1 MVEEIVNLKDVWVS
15 LNGVTVLEGVTFT
28 LHEGDFIALIGPN
41 GGGKTTLLRVIL
53 GLVEPHKGSVRVFGL
68 APKEGRRWIGYLPQ
82 YVTFDRDFPMT
93 VLEVVLMGRY
103 KGPLKAY
110 SEEDLEAALK
120 ALEVVGLAGHSYRR
134 IGHLSSGEL
143 QRVLIARAMAREPR
157 LLLLDEPMSSIDPEM
172 RESLY
177 RLLMRL
183 REQMAILLVSHDIA
197 AVSTYVEKV
206 ACLNR
211 RLSYYGP
218 REGIL
223 KGLSEAYGHGIDL
236 LQGGYP
242 WRCRR

>member
-1 MVEEIVNLKDVWVS
+1 
-15 LNGVTVLEGVTFT
+15 
-28 LHEGDFIALIGPN
+28 
-41 GGGKTTLLRVIL
+41 
-53 GLVEPHKGSVRVFGL
+53 
-68 APKEGRRWIGYLPQ
+68 
-82 YVTFDRDFPMT
+82 
-93 VLEVVLMGRY
+93 
-103 KGPLKAY
+103 
-110 SEEDLEAALK
+110 
-120 ALEVVGLAGHSYRR
+120 
-134 IGHLSSGEL
+134 
-143 QRVLIARAMAREPR
+143 